1 MDLDRTPG
9 SEAAQL
15 QIKQLVSFDTYSQ
28 IANEVDCIEVEKVQV
43 KGISEELRAFQVV
56 LDTGEKPNTLN
67 IETENL
73 HCSLNIDRLA
83 IDEVNKLEQFIEDAK
98 RKIESTDKSQ
108 KLESHLGWSGLVR
121 RVFVF
126 WAFSLNTPSRY
137 VG

>member
-83 IDEVNKLEQFIEDAK
+83 IDEVNKLVQFIEDVK
-98 RKIESTDKSQ
+98 RKIENTDKNQ
-108 KLESHLGWSGLVR
+108 INVINNW
-121 RVFVF
+121 RV
-126 WAFSLNTPSRY
+126 
-137 VG
+137 

>member
-56 LDTGEKPNTLN
+56 IDAGKKPNTLN

-73 HCSLNIDRLA
+73 YCSLNIDRLA
-83 IDEVNKLEQFIEDAK
+83 IEEVNKLEQFMAVVVLPTGP
-98 RKIESTDKSQ
+98 RC
-108 KLESHLGWSGLVR
+108 L
-121 RVFVF
+121 
-126 WAFSLNTPSRY
+126 PY
-137 VG
+137 